1 MALTAD
7 QVVVELKAEVNAYMQ
22 NVGRAQTDFSH
33 KIGKMSED
41 AVKAGNASAVA
52 FNNAT
57 GAFEKA
63 APAIKKTGDQSK
75 MAQQQMRNLAFQ
87 FQDIGTMLAA
97 GQSPFMLLAQQL
109 PQVTMYGGQ
118 MTGVMGALKQT
129 VSSLISPL
137 GIATTAFVVLG
148 SAAISYFDTWFQDAP
163 DMEEILKKHKSNIDA
178 LGPSYKQAIEDA
190 KKYIEQNQE
199 VAKALSEAIFSD
211 AKKTATQDAKDLVS
225 EVGKAIASALSGA
238 GIMTFD
244 GAGSFQPLV
253 EAFERFKAS
262 VEAGTPD
269 IARLRE
275 EIVKAGNSD
284 ASIKKLSLS
293 LLQLTNDANGTAN
306 IVAGIEKALDPVALA
321 VDRFSQ
327 AVDNVKSDEARK
339 ELSAFEDRLATGKV
353 SIEEVEQA
361 INSLSGRYPDLSS
374 ARQELLTLAAAAIQA
389 RDSLNRVVTTP
400 KGDALPGPG
409 QDKRSKEQSEYLS
422 DQLSLWRRM
431 NPEAFKLEKTL
442 ERQNKQLDKQDK
454 KKSKKD
460 KTDSWDRYNQRLQDN
475 IDLAETEY
483 TVQQKLNPLVE
494 DYGYALEYNRVY
506 QEGLNAAR
514 KAGRTLDAEEL
525 KALSEK
531 AAYLA
536 MVKAGTEQVQEA
548 QDQARQAADFF
559 KDSMF
564 DAFQSLVPA
573 IETGNK
579 ALDRF
584 LNTLIDTVLQAALLG
599 KGPLAGIFG
608 GGGGS
613 GGVFGSL
620 LGGLFRENG
629 GPVKKGQPY
638 IVGEKR
644 PEVFVPDQNGT
655 ILPKVPSVSAPK
667 SPVTSA
673 ITGTAG
679 TAKAHVTVGVSVDTD
694 GNLRAFV
701 KDIAQRE
708 SVSTSR
714 AAIAAYDKGGAVRT
728 ARDLRQV
735 SSRGMAK

>member
-22 NVGRAQTDFSH
+22 NVGRAQTDFSQ

-52 FNNAT
+52 FNSAT
-57 GAFEKA
+57 GSFEKA

-199 VAKALSEAIFSD
+199 VAKALSEAIFAD
-211 AKKTATQDAKDLVS
+211 AKKKATQDAKDLVS

-244 GAGSFQPLV
+244 GAGAFQPLV
-253 EAFERFKAS
+253 EAFDRFKAS

-353 SIEEVEQA
+353 SIKEVEQA

-389 RDSLNRVVTTP
+389 RDSLSRVVTTP

-514 KAGRTLDAEEL
+514 KAGRTLDSEEL

-536 MVKAGTEQVQEA
+536 MVKAATDQVQEA

-608 GGGGS
+608 SGGGS
-613 GGVFGSL
+613 GGLFGSL

-655 ILPKVPSVSAPK
+655 ILPRVPSVSAPT

-673 ITGTAG
+673 ITGAAG

>member
-22 NVGRAQTDFSH
+22 NVGKAQTDFSQ
-33 KIGKMSED
+33 KISKMSED

-52 FNNAT
+52 FNSAT

-199 VAKALSEAIFSD
+199 VAKALSEAIFAD

-244 GAGSFQPLV
+244 GAGAFQPLV

-262 VEAGTPD
+262 VEAGMPD

-306 IVAGIEKALDPVALA
+306 IVSGIEKALDPVALA

-400 KGDALPGPG
+400 KGDALSGPG
-409 QDKRSKEQSEYLS
+409 QDKRSKEQSDYLS

-584 LNTLIDTVLQAALLG
+584 LNALIDTVLQAALLG

-608 GGGGS
+608 SGGGS
-613 GGVFGSL
+613 GGLFGSL

-655 ILPKVPSVSAPK
+655 ILPRVPSVSVPT